1 MWKKHP
7 DVKTRDSTD
16 LAILRFKNKEKSDM
30 VDMFFYIFF
39 KISSY
44 LLFFFSYFSLILYFL
59 LLLLL
64 IMISK

>member
-1 MWKKHP
+1 MRKKHP

-44 LLFFFSYFSLILYFL
+44 LFFFSYFSLILYFL

>member
-1 MWKKHP
+1 MRKKHL
-7 DVKTRDSTD
+7 DVKSTDSTD

-44 LLFFFSYFSLILYFL
+44 LFFFLLFFSYSLFPLTPATNYDL
-59 LLLLL
+59 
-64 IMISK
+64 